1 MELYKIGKVV
11 SLGKTYII
19 LESNSTG
26 HIINV
31 PRVSD
36 YEKDKTRKIF
46 VYNHKTDY
54 SESLYGFSSF
64 AERLLFEDLISLNG
78 IGPKTA
84 VNLLKDGYE
93 KISEYIANGDVEL
106 ISKFPSLGVKT
117 ASQIVLELSEKYK
130 NFKTKQNSRHSSSE
144 VVESL
149 KTLGFNQKQ
158 IDYAITKISPSN
170 SLEEMV
176 ESSIRLIADAKFA

>member
-26 HIINV
+26 HIVHV
-31 PRVSD
+31 PRVNE
-36 YEKDKTRKIF
+36 YEKDKSRKVF

-54 SESLYGFSSF
+54 TESLYGFPSF

-84 VNLLKDGYE
+84 QNLLRDGYE
-93 KISEYIANGDVEL
+93 KISEYIANGEVEL
-106 ISKFPSLGVKT
+106 ISKYPSLGVKT

-130 NFKTKQNSRHSSSE
+130 NFRTKQTAKSVGVE
-144 VVESL
+144 VIESL

-158 IDYAITKISPSN
+158 IDYALTKLTPSN

-176 ESSIRLIADAKFA
+176 ETSIRLIADAKFA